1 MDELVLGIES
11 SCDET
16 SAAVVQGGRRVLSNV
31 IWTQMDIHR
40 QYGGVVPELASRR
53 HLEAVLP
60 VVDRALGEAEV
71 GGRDLNCISVVHG
84 PGLLG
89 ALLVGLTAAKALSL
103 AWEVPVLGVHHI
115 VAHVYANFLGG
126 EEPEFPLVCL
136 VVSGGH
142 TEILFMPGHGRFEVL
157 GRTRDDAAGE
167 AFDKTAR
174 LLGLGYPGG
183 REIDRLAQK
192 GDPEAV
198 PLPRT
203 YLEEGSLDFSF
214 SGVKTAVIHARD
226 EAGRAYSLE
235 DLAASFQKAVVDV
248 LVDKTFAAAERY
260 RVRQVLLAG
269 GVAANSELRRRTNA
283 EGAKRGIRVLLPPPA
298 LCTDNAAMV
307 ASAGTY
313 LYRMGVRSSL
323 SLNAAASLQI
333 PACG

>member
-1 MDELVLGIES
+1 VDELVLGIES

-16 SAAVVQGGRRVLSNV
+16 SAAVVKGGNRVLSNI
-31 IWTQMDIHR
+31 IWTQMDIHSR
-40 QYGGVVPELASRR
+40 YGGVVPELASRR

-60 VVDRALGEAEV
+60 VVDRALREAEV
-71 GGRDLNCISVVHG
+71 RGRDLHCISVVNG

-103 AWEVPVLGVHHI
+103 AWEVPLLGVHHI
-115 VAHVYANFLGG
+115 VAHVYANFLGD

-142 TEILFMPGHGRFEVL
+142 TEILFMPGHGRFELL

-183 REIDRLAQK
+183 KEIDRLAQE

-198 PLPRT
+198 PLPRS

-214 SGVKTAVIHARD
+214 SGVKTAMIHALD
-226 EAGRAYSLE
+226 QAGRAYSLE

-269 GVAANSELRRRTNA
+269 GVAANSELRRRTHA
-283 EGAKRGIRVLLPPPA
+283 EGAKRGIRVLLPPPS

-323 SLNAAASLQI
+323 SLNAVASLQI
-333 PACG
+333 PGCG